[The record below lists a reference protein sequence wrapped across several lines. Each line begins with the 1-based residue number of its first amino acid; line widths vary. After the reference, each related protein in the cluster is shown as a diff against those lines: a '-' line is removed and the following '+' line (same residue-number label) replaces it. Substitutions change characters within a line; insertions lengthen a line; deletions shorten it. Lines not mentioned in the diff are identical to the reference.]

1 MFWMCLVLLQT
12 SGQFIEFYSNKKHKI
27 RDYRNQKNKNKNKN
41 KNKRKMKGK
50 KKEKKS
56 EMWS

>member
-50 KKEKKS
+50 KK
-56 EMWS
+56 

>member
-27 RDYRNQKNKNKNKN
+27 RDQRNQKN